1 MDGNTVLTGG
11 HNLRTHEYLENS
23 LVYDFSIEIHGQAK
37 LAADRFVNQLQ
48 RYICKHKETKSE
60 IIADLQSYFHGQ
72 YQEAF
77 LLNFDIK
84 KLSDQ
89 LYQGNIAVMAL
100 A

>member
-1 MDGNTVLTGG
+1 MT
-11 HNLRTHEYLENS
+11 
-23 LVYDFSIEIHGQAK
+23 LVFKFIAK
-37 LAADRFVNQLQ
+37 LNWPLIDLSINYGVTFVNTKKQ
-48 RYICKHKETKSE
+48 KSE

-72 YQEAF
+72 YQEAY

-89 LYQGNIAVMAL
+89 LYQGDIAVMAL